1 MKKQIAERVGSGNKM
16 EVKLHEYGKSTH
28 NLSKIRRTS
37 MTTGTLVPMGTWIML
52 PGDSAK
58 MYIDALITTNA
69 LEYQLYGTMKFQ
81 VDVFTARMALYQPK
95 MSLNLLDA
103 GLEVQDIKFPQ
114 MEVEAERIDWNKN
127 PSHQQINPSAAMAYY
142 GISAVGDHSDPE
154 ATGTVKRHFHAM
166 WKLMYTD
173 IYKEFYANKQEG
185 IGVVIHTVGA
195 IQTIGN
201 VYNGDGSK
209 PLPQLPATTTGIQAG
224 ESLKFYMVTA
234 LDKPDPEELGV
245 QLEGQPY
252 RAVDVWTQVNI
263 YEESTNTVYEF
274 IYAKSEYM
282 NRNVDAWFY
291 YSPESGTM
299 PKLKTFDLKNVDK
312 MRMKLL
318 ASVEEEGAFV
328 IDSTSLE
335 PYSLDLKKVGNVW
348 SKTISQEGL
357 FIKTYQSDVFNNW
370 LNVIWINNINN
381 RSKVSTATGGFT
393 IDSLLIMQKSW
404 NYFNRI
410 AVADG
415 TLDGWREVTYA
426 HKSSS
431 KSLKPVYEGG
441 LSKEIVFDMVVSTAA
456 TEAEPLGSIAS
467 RGQLGSKHKGGR
479 VEINTDEESLLMVIA
494 SITPRIVYT
503 QGNRWDV
510 NLRSLDDLHKPEFD
524 RIGFQNLITDQM
536 AGWDTRVVSE
546 TELAT
551 KAAGKQPAWMWYKTD
566 YDDAF
571 GNMATTESYK
581 VLGRNYGW
589 NAELR
594 SIQDLTTYI
603 DPVKFNEIFAIKS
616 LDAMNFDVQVGMDLE
631 MRRIISAEEMPNM

>member
-1 MKKQIAERVGSGNKM
+1 MKKQIAERLGSGNKM
-16 EVKLHEYGKSTH
+16 EVNLHEYGKSTH

-58 MYIDALITTNA
+58 MQIDALITTNA
-69 LEYQLYGTMKFQ
+69 LKYQLYGTMKFQ

-114 MEVEAERIDWNKN
+114 MEVEADRIDWDKN

-142 GISAVGDHSDPE
+142 GINAVGDHSDPE
-154 ATGTVKRHFHAM
+154 MTGTVKRHFHAM

-173 IYKEFYANKQEG
+173 VYKEFYANKQEG
-185 IGVVIHTVGA
+185 IGIVIHNIADTENVALVETDGETLPQYPTTVDVPVTGEIRFRFLDETAARAATIESLGVVISGEFLQASSIYDKYEIRNEDGWMIEFTV
-195 IQTIGN
+195 IDYKYI
-201 VYNGDGSK
+201 
-209 PLPQLPATTTGIQAG
+209 
-224 ESLKFYMVTA
+224 
-234 LDKPDPEELGV
+234 
-245 QLEGQPY
+245 
-252 RAVDVWTQVNI
+252 
-263 YEESTNTVYEF
+263 
-274 IYAKSEYM
+274 
-282 NRNVDAWFY
+282 NRRMQAWFY
-291 YSPESGTM
+291 TSPEEGRM
-299 PKLKTFDLKNVDK
+299 PKLRTFDLKNVDK

-335 PYSLDLKKVGNVW
+335 PYNLDLKKEGTVW
-348 SKTISQEGL
+348 SKTVSQEGL

-370 LNVIWINNINN
+370 LNVTWINNINN
-381 RSKVSTATGGFT
+381 RSKVSTVTGGFT

-456 TEAEPLGSIAS
+456 TEVDPLGSIAS

-536 AGWDTRVVSE
+536 AGWDTRVVAE

-551 KAAGKQPAWMWYKTD
+551 KTAGKQPAWMWYKTD

-603 DPVKFNEIFAIKS
+603 DPIKFNEIFAIKS

>member
-1 MKKQIAERVGSGNKM
+1 MKKQIAERLGSGNKM
-16 EVKLHEYGKSTH
+16 EVNLHEYGKSTH

-58 MYIDALITTNA
+58 MQIDALITTNA
-69 LEYQLYGTMKFQ
+69 LNYQLYGTMKFQ

-114 MEVEAERIDWNKN
+114 MEVEAERIDWTKN

-173 IYKEFYANKQEG
+173 VYKEFYANKQEG

-195 IQTIGN
+195 VETITGVTN
-201 VYNGDGSK
+201 ELGSK
-209 PLPQLPATTTGIQAG
+209 VLPQAPLNTGNIQAG
-224 ESLKFYMVTA
+224 EGLAIEYPLSGEIN
-234 LDKPDPEELGV
+234 DPGEIGITLNGQAYRLIDVFSATEVIENYGV
-245 QLEGQPY
+245 RFLL
-252 RAVDVWTQVNI
+252 AK
-263 YEESTNTVYEF
+263 
-274 IYAKSEYM
+274 YAYSQYM
-282 NRNVDAWFY
+282 NQIITNWFY
-291 YSPESGTM
+291 YSPESGSM
-299 PKLKTFDLKNVDK
+299 PKLRTFDLKNVDK
-312 MRMKLL
+312 MRMSLL

-348 SKTISQEGL
+348 SKTVSQEGL

-456 TEAEPLGSIAS
+456 TEVEPLGSIAS

-524 RIGFQNLITDQM
+524 RIGFQNLVTDQM

-603 DPVKFNEIFAIKS
+603 DPIKFNEIFAIKS

>member
-1 MKKQIAERVGSGNKM
+1 MKKQIAERLGSGNKM
-16 EVKLHEYGKSTH
+16 EVNLHEYGKSTH

-58 MYIDALITTNA
+58 MQIDALITTNA
-69 LEYQLYGTMKFQ
+69 LNYQLYGTMKFQ

-114 MEVEAERIDWNKN
+114 MEVEAERIDWTRN

-195 IQTIGN
+195 NETITLVKIEEYTIPKAG
-201 VYNGDGSK
+201 
-209 PLPQLPATTTGIQAG
+209 GIGTQGQAG
-224 ESLKFYMVTA
+224 AGIRFYYTSTDEGPQA
-234 LDKPDPEELGV
+234 EELGV
-245 QLEGQPY
+245 TIDGAAY
-252 RAVDVWTQVNI
+252 RMIDVWERIETYQ
-263 YEESTNTVYEF
+263 SFGDTV
-274 IYAKSEYM
+274 IQGTYAKYQFV
-282 NRNVDAWFY
+282 NKVVQNWFY
-291 YSPESGTM
+291 YSVESGTM
-299 PKLKTFDLKNVDK
+299 PKLRTFDLKNVDK

-348 SKTISQEGL
+348 SKTVSQEGL

-370 LNVIWINNINN
+370 LNVTWINNINN

-431 KSLKPVYEGG
+431 KSLKPVFEGA

-479 VEINTDEESLLMVIA
+479 IEINTDEESLLMVIA

-524 RIGFQNLITDQM
+524 RIGFQNLVTDQM

-589 NAELR
+589 NATLR